1 MAPECSAKSALRLGS
16 ALGGAIR
23 AEAVGGAFP
32 EEKRLRH
39 VLLFHSRLRHPPTLR
54 LPNPTYESFHDGRTR
69 NQDPHVAPS
78 TGQAPPQKPNH
89 PTQVP
94 PRPPARTCRQPCARN
109 AGGYGPALLAGPPGH
124 KARTGLQEQGPVGRR
139 QRAAGAQR
147 RAREQRGSAAAR
159 ARSPP
164 TPASRSLLL
173 RALSVTPAVPSPGSL
188 RPSPSSRRARG
199 QEIGL
204 VTSSTAALSTEWTPL
219 RPVSPRHRPRPRAPG
234 SALRPRLAGPRAP
247 GPPRSPIPAALRL
260 ALPAAA
266 R

>member
-1 MAPECSAKSALRLGS
+1 MAPECSAKSAQRLGS

-23 AEAVGGAFP
+23 TEAVGGASP
-32 EEKRLRH
+32 EASGYATFCSSTRDSATRPLCDS
-39 VLLFHSRLRHPPTLR
+39 LTP
-54 LPNPTYESFHDGRTR
+54 FHDGRTR
-69 NQDPHVAPS
+69 NQDPHVAPN

-94 PRPPARTCRQPCARN
+94 PGSPARNRRQPCAGD

-124 KARTGLQEQGPVGRR
+124 KARTGPQKQGPAGRR
-139 QRAAGAQR
+139 QRAAGAR
-147 RAREQRGSAAAR
+147 GRAGEQRGSAAAR

-173 RALSVTPAVPSPGSL
+173 RALSVTLAVPSPGSL

-219 RPVSPRHRPRPRAPG
+219 RPASPRHRPRPRAPG

-247 GPPRSPIPAALRL
+247 GPPRSPLPAALRL